1 MYVKPHCGRTV
12 IEVKIKGLSTKV
24 FRENIMSVDIQ
35 EKIKTKTDGGGRKA
49 RI

>member
-1 MYVKPHCGRTV
+1 MYVKPHRKRTV

-24 FRENIMSVDIQ
+24 SCKNILSVDIQ
-35 EKIKTKTDGGGRKA
+35 ENIRTETDGGKKA